1 MPLPLPSSSW
11 KCGAA
16 TGRACPA
23 GSMDFAAVEQK
34 AEWRDERRKGGRA
47 KNGSR
52 SVEVDRAR
60 LAWLSLRTYSPFL
73 PLFLSL
79 TLPGHPWKITKI
91 QAGPRKPIKPIIQFL
106 SAWERSNSPLP
117 TLPSLLERVCSG
129 YTRQGVHTH
138 ILPPRCV
145 IPAAATSLFEYGI
158 LFDTRKMLSIL
169 RQRWRE
175 NSSFDFYSFL
185 FGRKF
190 TRSLY
195 FINERFGF
203 IIDLFLSILRRNK
216 VDRFDCV
223 Y

>member
-138 ILPPRCV
+138 ILPPSMCHTGRRDEPLRIWNIVRYKENV
-145 IPAAATSLFEYGI
+145 IDSSSKMTWKFFLRFLFFFIWTKVY
-158 LFDTRKMLSIL
+158 SIVIFYQWTIWIYN
-169 RQRWRE
+169 R
-175 NSSFDFYSFL
+175 SFSFDS
-185 FGRKF
+185 
-190 TRSLY
+190 S
-195 FINERFGF
+195 
-203 IIDLFLSILRRNK
+203 SQ
-216 VDRFDCV
+216 
-223 Y
+223 